1 MEGFQFIGVYSGTP
15 PQLTPSPLDEPAVWN
30 VYLKDNVYLLQKL
43 DKNNKATT
51 EQYKVSPSYFGI
63 NFRKIKS
70 APTAAA
76 VKNDLKA
83 FADKDKHESFFSSF
97 FKSHAKFN
105 SIFGSQE
112 EKKSE
117 SHKKHSGE
125 FGFQLG
131 EKGASSGHGNKHSHT
146 TVSSSKG
153 NSQNL
158 QINLH
163 SENEKGGISHDYKKQ
178 NIATHQK
185 DTSAG
190 FQIAPEHSPLD
201 EKLSIDAI
209 LNSLDKSPA
218 PEHLSAETET
228 PNISMTNEYGL
239 EAKPINPET
248 VLVHHE
254 TPNTA
259 SDKHLLDVDDD
270 FFKNFDVD
278 NLPPVPE
285 EIKAAPISGSTDEPL
300 ELKDDDLLPAKGKIN
315 PNTLSAKAKRL
326 DTNLRVEFQISLKHW
341 EMGKRNMALRHFH
354 NIINQEADYVPAH
367 KHMFTDFAIKLRK
380 INQHDLALI
389 AAERCTKLS
398 PDDSHAFFN
407 VARLCYELGRYE
419 QANEFIDKTLA
430 LESDLAPA
438 VKLSKIIKECLR
450 RKAINR

>member
-51 EQYKVSPSYFGI
+51 EQYKVSPSYFGT

-112 EKKSE
+112 EKKGDAG
-117 SHKKHSGE
+117 KKHSGE
-125 FGFQLG
+125 FGFQLN
-131 EKGASSGHGNKHSHT
+131 EKGSSGHGSQHSHT
-146 TVSSSKG
+146 TVSSPKSSSK
-153 NSQNL
+153 NL

-163 SENEKGGISHDYKKQ
+163 SEDSAISSDYKKQ
-178 NIATHQK
+178 NIATHQQ

-190 FQIAPEHSPLD
+190 FKIAPEHSDLD
-201 EKLSIDAI
+201 EKLNIDAI
-209 LNSLDKSPA
+209 LNSLDNAPVPPQTAPA
-218 PEHLSAETET
+218 SET
-228 PNISMTNEYGL
+228 PDISMTNEYGL
-239 EAKPINPET
+239 EAKPINTET

-254 TPNTA
+254 PAGGTDD
-259 SDKHLLDVDDD
+259 SKHVLDIDDD
-270 FFKNFDVD
+270 FFNNFDVD
-278 NLPPVPE
+278 SLPPVPE
-285 EIKAAPISGSTDEPL
+285 EAKAASISDDADEPV

-419 QANEFIDKTLA
+419 QANDFIDKTLA

-438 VKLSKIIKECLR
+438 VRLSGIIKECLR